1 MRKLSD
7 SFMKKLQGEWKPLL
21 DYILSDSKLDL
32 QIRDNYINVY
42 YQGGNILKINP
53 RSFYFDEFYF
63 YKDCAKKRKTPL
75 QEESKSGNVKAKNI
89 IAELVD
95 KRDCLLSPL
104 QSHQLDKSVAA
115 EYFQKAKKIMRDWE
129 KTLNE
134 QLGISHAEK
143 QEQQQ
148 IALANRKNTDYVVL
162 DLEYAV
168 STDSSFKYN
177 GSVEDKKKPRF
188 DIIAI
193 HKGQIIVIEL
203 KKGLN
208 ALERKSGIVD
218 HIDSYECTIGRDNL
232 GDFLKEMK
240 ELLKQKKDLGILDKS
255 LEITNESPK
264 FVFAFADE
272 KSGDTQKYEINS
284 FAYRC
289 YQKGYTDDI
298 LYIDKFQKL
307 HKAMSKLFYCQ
318 EREKQETLAKKG
330 FFGEARINP
339 KHPCI
344 LMGDDYKYNLY
355 VSQQDV
361 DTDYF
366 KKYHIKWWGAA
377 AENKPSGI
385 LLSSQI
391 HCLNHLF
398 ALRKD
403 KDAVLA
409 IVNHATGM
417 VFDEVLPSSF
427 DNDGCYIAFE
437 FAYKND
443 ELLGEND
450 KGARRGVLCTS
461 IDAMIDARKGE
472 EKWLIPIEWK
482 YTENYEKKDKTN
494 DTRLY
499 RYEAKIVNSKR
510 LKTPENGVAHSIYFQ
525 EPSYEL
531 MRQTLLCEQIVGHG
545 YAKNFFH
552 INIIPTKN
560 TELRKAVETEFMP
573 MLTKEAKFKMLDP
586 QALLSPLKGND
597 KYKDLLTYLET
608 RYWK

>member
-1 MRKLSD
+1 M
-7 SFMKKLQGEWKPLL
+7 
-21 DYILSDSKLDL
+21 
-32 QIRDNYINVY
+32 
-42 YQGGNILKINP
+42 
-53 RSFYFDEFYF
+53 
-63 YKDCAKKRKTPL
+63 
-75 QEESKSGNVKAKNI
+75 
-89 IAELVD
+89 
-95 KRDCLLSPL
+95 
-104 QSHQLDKSVAA
+104 
-115 EYFQKAKKIMRDWE
+115 
-129 KTLNE
+129 
-134 QLGISHAEK
+134 
-143 QEQQQ
+143 
-148 IALANRKNTDYVVL
+148 
-162 DLEYAV
+162 
-168 STDSSFKYN
+168 
-177 GSVEDKKKPRF
+177 
-188 DIIAI
+188 
-193 HKGQIIVIEL
+193 

-427 DNDGCYIAFE
+427 DNDGGYIAFE